1 MTNICV
7 LLSFACAYFAYK
19 VVLGIDLFPYINLM
33 ASFILIGISCDNVFV
48 IFDAWYAE
56 KLDIYNEARLQN
68 RSIEFYGKLTDKQEQ
83 QYRRDRDYTASIV
96 RQRLT
101 TKHLQEKQQNNDD
114 DDDDDDGGGDID
126 GELNEAGDEEHF
138 DSIKNTD
145 LVRMM
150 KVNDEQMIDMMGGV
164 LRHAAASVFVT
175 SFTTSAAFFT
185 NMISRIAYVQLFG
198 LFMVSD
204 VSNLRQNRQ
213 SICSCSSHLCRRQ
226 LVRCCRSDVTR
237 LHARL
242 V

>member
-7 LLSFACAYFAYK
+7 VLSFACAYFAYK
-19 VVLGIDLFPYINLM
+19 IVFSIDLFPYINLM
-33 ASFILIGISCDNVFV
+33 ATFILIGISCDNVFV

-68 RSIEFYGKLTDKQEQ
+68 RQVEFYGKLTTKQEK
-83 QYRRDRDYTASIV
+83 QYRRDRDYTASII
-96 RQRLT
+96 RQRLAGRT
-101 TKHLQEKQQNNDD
+101 NPEQMQREKN
-114 DDDDDDGGGDID
+114 D
-126 GELNEAGDEEHF
+126 GEEPEQF

-150 KVNDEQMIDMMGGV
+150 KVNEEQMIQMLGGV

-198 LFMVSD
+198 LFMVNFS
-204 VSNLRQNRQ
+204 SLF
-213 SICSCSSHLCRRQ
+213 IYFLFLCS
-226 LVRCCRSDVTR
+226 
-237 LHARL
+237 
-242 V
+242 